1 MPDFDPHFTPTKYL
15 TGAVPGIGGVLKQR
29 DEDFIVEELPAY
41 EPCGEGE
48 HLYLFVEKRHMA
60 TMHAVRLLAEHF
72 GVKREAVGFAGLKD
86 KVGITTQHFSIHLPG
101 KKDSDFTSFAHP
113 NIGVLWMDRHTNKLR
128 RGHLAGNRFVIRVRE
143 AGVGKVVYAHKS
155 LAMLAAMGAPNRIG
169 VQRFGMLRNNH
180 LVGRALLMGDAKGAL
195 DALLMAHPGFPD
207 IQPEARRLYAEG
219 KYEEAMRAMTGGSHT
234 ERRVLAA
241 LARGASPGQAVG
253 AIERIDYSF
262 YITAFQSAVF
272 NAILEERIAAGRLG
286 ALGDGD
292 LAFKHDSGAVFP
304 VGAEMSEDERAVL
317 AERLRKL
324 EISPSGPM
332 WGAEMTRAAGEVG
345 EHERRAL
352 EATGVTLARLE
363 SLSRRD
369 VEAMVG
375 QRRPMRVP
383 VRLPDVEGGVDEH
396 GEYIKCVFELPR
408 GAFAT
413 TVMQEV
419 MKGEAGE
426 EEEVTE

>member
-1 MPDFDPHFTPTKYL
+1 MPEFEPHFRPTKYL
-15 TGAVPGIGGVLKQR
+15 TDAVPGIGGVLKQR

-48 HLYLFVEKRHMA
+48 HLYLFVQKRHMA

-86 KVGITTQHFSIHLPG
+86 KVGITTQLISIHLPG
-101 KKDSDFTSFAHP
+101 KKDSDFTSFEHP

-128 RGHLAGNRFVIRVRE
+128 RGHLAGNRFVIRVRG

-180 LVGRALLMGDAKGAL
+180 TVGRALLLGDSKDAL
-195 DALLMAHPGFPD
+195 DALLLPHPEFPD
-207 IQPEARRLYAEG
+207 IQPEARRLYSEG

-241 LARGASPGQAVG
+241 LARGASPAHAVG

-272 NAILEERIAAGRLG
+272 NEILEERIAVGWLA

-304 VGAEMSEDERAVL
+304 VGAGMSEAERVVL
-317 AERLRKL
+317 DERLRKL

-332 WGAEMTRAAGEVG
+332 WGPEMTRAAAEVG

-352 EATGVTLARLE
+352 EATGVTVARLE
-363 SLSRRD
+363 SLNSRD

-383 VRLPDVEGGVDEH
+383 VRLPDVEAGVDEH

-413 TVMQEV
+413 TVLQEI
-419 MKGEAGE
+419 MKGDVGSE
-426 EEEVTE
+426 EEATE

>member
-1 MPDFDPHFTPTKYL
+1 MTDFEPRYIPTKYL
-15 TGAVPGIGGVLKQR
+15 TDAVPGIGGVLKLR

-48 HLYLFVEKRHMA
+48 HLYLFVQKRHMS

-72 GVKREAVGFAGLKD
+72 RVRRDAIGFAGLKD
-86 KVGITTQHFSIHLPG
+86 KVGITTQLFSIHLPG
-101 KKDSDFTSFAHP
+101 KKDSEFGAFEHP
-113 NIGVLWMDRHTNKLR
+113 NIGVLWADRHTNKLR
-128 RGHLAGNRFVIRVRE
+128 RGHLNGNRFVIRVRGTS
-143 AGVGKVVYAHKS
+143 AGKVVYAHKA
-155 LAMLAAMGAPNRIG
+155 LAMLATTGAPNRIG

-180 LVGRALLMGDAKGAL
+180 IVGRALLMGDAKGAL
-195 DALLMAHPGFPD
+195 DAMLMPSAAFPELQVD
-207 IQPEARRLYAEG
+207 ARRLYAEG

-241 LARGASPGQAVG
+241 LARGATPEHAVG
-253 AIERIDYSF
+253 TIERTDYSF
-262 YITAFQSAVF
+262 YLTAFQSAVF
-272 NAILEERIAAGRLG
+272 NEVLDERIGAGKL
-286 ALGDGD
+286 AMLEDGD
-292 LAFKHDSGAVFP
+292 LAFKHDSGAVFA
-304 VGAEMSEDERAVL
+304 VGPEMAAQEREQLPA
-317 AERLRKL
+317 RLKKV

-332 WGAEMTRAAGEVG
+332 WGKEMTRAGGEIG
-345 EHERRAL
+345 MREREVL
-352 EATGVTLARLE
+352 EGTGVTVERLE

-375 QRRPMRVP
+375 QRRAMRVP
-383 VRLPDVEGGVDEH
+383 VKLPDVEGGADEH

-419 MKGEAGE
+419 MK
-426 EEEVTE
+426 TEIGSDEGTE